1 MPVPWSRGR
10 RTAVLA
16 LALGGWSLA
25 LAPTVDL
32 VRPAPSVLAAGL
44 DQALQGPLA
53 TAEGERARNPEWTLM
68 ADLFSVLAWSNAA
81 LADPAREAV
90 LLEHMD
96 SAIAA
101 TLQTEAEGGQFALLL
116 PYARR
121 ESFRD
126 ATGRSVFV
134 DGEVALMLAAR
145 LSVAR
150 DPELEDELRRRVGII
165 ESALARSP
173 TLSAESYPNECWT
186 FCNTTAL
193 AALVLSDRVFGTDH
207 RPLARAWVELAK
219 TELLDP
225 QTGLLISSYTYEG
238 EVLDGPEGSS
248 IFMVAHNLQLLDPAF
263 AQDQYARAAQQ
274 LSNCTLGFCTASE
287 WPAGAP
293 GRVDVDSG
301 GIVPGLDASPGA
313 SGLALL
319 GAAAFDDD
327 ETRDG
332 LLRSM
337 EFAAVPTRD
346 SNAIWYRA
354 AGRIG
359 NAVAAYALNF
369 GPLWAQSQREA
380 SEAA

>member
-1 MPVPWSRGR
+1 M
-10 RTAVLA
+10 
-16 LALGGWSLA
+16 
-25 LAPTVDL
+25 APLVER
-32 VRPAPSVLAAGL
+32 VRPAPDVLAAGL

-53 TAEGERARNPEWTLM
+53 TAPGERALNPEWTLM

-81 LADPAREAV
+81 LTDPSRTAV
-90 LLEHMD
+90 LLEHID
-96 SAIAA
+96 AAIDT
-101 TLQTEAEGGQFALLL
+101 TLRTEAEGGQLALLL

-121 ESFRD
+121 EGFRD

-134 DGEVALMLAAR
+134 DGELALMLAAR
-145 LSVAR
+145 LSVAP
-150 DPELEDELRRRVGII
+150 DPVLKQELRRRVGVI
-165 ESALARSP
+165 EAAMARSP

-193 AALVLSDRVFGTDH
+193 AALVLSDRIFGTDH

-219 TELLDP
+219 NRLLDA
-225 QTGLLISSYTYEG
+225 QTGLLISSYTYDG

-248 IFMVAHNLQLLDPAF
+248 IFMVAHNLLLLDPAF
-263 AQDQYARAAQQ
+263 ARDQYERASEQ
-274 LSNCTLGFCTASE
+274 LASCTLGFCTASE

-293 GRVDVDSG
+293 GRVDIDSG
-301 GIVPGLDASPGA
+301 AIVPGFDASPGA

-319 GAAAFDDD
+319 GAAAFGDE

-337 EFAAVPTRD
+337 QFAAVPTRQAD
-346 SNAIWYRA
+346 ATWFRA

-359 NAVAAYALNF
+359 NAVAAYALHF
-369 GPLWAQSQREA
+369 GPLWARTA
-380 SEAA
+380 EAA

>member
-1 MPVPWSRGR
+1 
-10 RTAVLA
+10 
-16 LALGGWSLA
+16 
-25 LAPTVDL
+25 
-32 VRPAPSVLAAGL
+32 LAAGL

-53 TAEGERARNPEWTLM
+53 TAEVERARNPEWTLM

-96 SAIAA
+96 SANAA
-101 TLQTEAEGGQFALLL
+101 TRQTEAEGAQFALLL

-134 DGEVALMLAAR
+134 DGELALMLAAR

-193 AALVLSDRVFGTDH
+193 AALVLSDRIFGTDH
-207 RPLARAWVELAK
+207 GPLARAWVELAK
-219 TELLDP
+219 RELLDP

-238 EVLDGPEGSS
+238 EVLDSPEGTSS
-248 IFMVAHNLQLLDPAF
+248 VMVAAQPA
-263 AQDQYARAAQQ
+263 ADRSGVCSGPVCPGGTAALELHAWVLHRLRMAGRRARTGR
-274 LSNCTLGFCTASE
+274 CRLGRHR
-287 WPAGAP
+287 AGLGREP
-293 GRVDVDSG
+293 GRQWACVVG
-301 GIVPGLDASPGA
+301 GRGL
-313 SGLALL
+313 
-319 GAAAFDDD
+319 
-327 ETRDG
+327 
-332 LLRSM
+332 
-337 EFAAVPTRD
+337 
-346 SNAIWYRA
+346 
-354 AGRIG
+354 
-359 NAVAAYALNF
+359 
-369 GPLWAQSQREA
+369 
-380 SEAA
+380 

>member
-1 MPVPWSRGR
+1 MGVPWSRGR

-25 LAPTVDL
+25 LAPLVDAF
-32 VRPAPSVLAAGL
+32 RPPPETLAAGL

-90 LLEHMD
+90 LLGHID
-96 SAIAA
+96 AAISA
-101 TLQTEAEGGQFALLL
+101 TLHTEAEGGQFALML

-121 ESFRD
+121 EGFRD
-126 ATGRSVFV
+126 AAGRSVFV

-145 LSVAR
+145 VSVAR
-150 DPELEDELRRRVGII
+150 DPALEDELRRRVAFI

-193 AALVLSDRVFGTDH
+193 AALVLSDRIFGTDH
-207 RPLARAWVELAK
+207 RPLARAWVEVAK
-219 TELLDP
+219 TTLLDAD
-225 QTGLLISSYTYEG
+225 TGLLISSYTYDG
-238 EVLDGPEGSS
+238 DVLDGPEGSS
-248 IFMVAHNLQLLDPAF
+248 IFMVAHNLLLIDPAF
-263 AQDQYARAAQQ
+263 ARDQYARASQE
-274 LSNCTLGFCTASE
+274 LSQCTLGFCTARE
-287 WPAGAP
+287 WPAGAS
-293 GRVDVDSG
+293 GHVDVDSG
-301 GIVPGLDASPGA
+301 VVVPGLDASPGA

-319 GAAAFDDD
+319 GAAAFGDDD
-327 ETRDG
+327 IRDG

-337 EFAAVPTRD
+337 QFAAVPTRE
-346 SNAIWYRA
+346 SGAIWYRA

-359 NAVAAYALNF
+359 NAVAAYALHF
-369 GPLWAQSQREA
+369 GPLWAQA
-380 SEAA
+380 PEAA